1 MRAART
7 LVCIALLPLF
17 AGCQML
23 SVFDGQSRTPSQ
35 AGQTRM
41 QGTLTAANGQL
52 LFKPCVGDQ
61 RYVVKDDAGTSILQ
75 EAASLADQQ
84 GTLFADLRGHFSP
97 SKAGGADSEV
107 ALSQLYR
114 VERSSDACGDPDFPR
129 LILRASGKT
138 PDWSVDVSAK
148 GMRIERA
155 GQPALALPY
164 LEEQLG
170 DGRFNLSSEANNRHV
185 ELWVAPQRC
194 VDSKTGSVQ
203 HLTAELRVDGQV
215 QRGCAYFGGARND

>member
-1 MRAART
+1 MRAARS

-23 SVFDGQSRTPSQ
+23 SVFDGSSGASSQ

-41 QGTLTAANGQL
+41 QGTLSAADGRL
-52 LFKPCVGDQ
+52 LFKPCTGEQ
-61 RYVVKDDAGTSILQ
+61 RYAVKDDGGTSILQ
-75 EAASLADQQ
+75 EAATLAEKQ

-97 SKAGGADSEV
+97 SQSGGADSEV

-114 VERSSDACGDPDFPR
+114 LERSNDACGDPDFPR
-129 LILRASGKT
+129 LILRASGKA
-138 PDWSVDVSAK
+138 PAWNVDVSAK

-155 GQPALALPY
+155 DQPTLALPY

-194 VDSKTGSVQ
+194 VDSQTGSVQ
-203 HLTAELRVDGQV
+203 HLSAELRVDGQV
-215 QRGCAYFGGARND
+215 QRGCAYFGGSRND

>member
-1 MRAART
+1 MRAARS

-23 SVFDGQSRTPSQ
+23 SVFDGSSGASSQ

-41 QGTLTAANGQL
+41 QGTLSAAEGRL
-52 LFKPCVGDQ
+52 LFKPCTGEQ
-61 RYVVKDDAGTSILQ
+61 RYAVKDDGGTSILQ
-75 EAASLADQQ
+75 EAATLAEKQ

-97 SKAGGADSEV
+97 SQSGGADSEV

-114 VERSSDACGDPDFPR
+114 LERSNDACGDPDFPR
-129 LILRASGKT
+129 LILRASGKA
-138 PDWSVDVSAK
+138 PAWNVDVSAK

-155 GQPALALPY
+155 DQPALALPY

-194 VDSKTGSVQ
+194 VDSQTGSVQ
-203 HLTAELRVDGQV
+203 HLSAELRVDGQV
-215 QRGCAYFGGARND
+215 QRGCAYFGGSRND